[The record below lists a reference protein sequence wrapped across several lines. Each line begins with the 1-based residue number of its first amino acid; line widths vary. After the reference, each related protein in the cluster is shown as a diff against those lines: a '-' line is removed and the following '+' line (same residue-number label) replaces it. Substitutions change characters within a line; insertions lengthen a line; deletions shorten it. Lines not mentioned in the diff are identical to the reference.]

1 MARKVVAEI
10 PPFYGAEF
18 EPLTRKIHFALDHM
32 YDLDAPIRE
41 LNGTVT
47 SFLFRFPS
55 IASFVRD
62 VHILW

>member
-1 MARKVVAEI
+1 MVAEI

-41 LNGTVT
+41 LNGT
-47 SFLFRFPS
+47 
-55 IASFVRD
+55 I
-62 VHILW
+62 